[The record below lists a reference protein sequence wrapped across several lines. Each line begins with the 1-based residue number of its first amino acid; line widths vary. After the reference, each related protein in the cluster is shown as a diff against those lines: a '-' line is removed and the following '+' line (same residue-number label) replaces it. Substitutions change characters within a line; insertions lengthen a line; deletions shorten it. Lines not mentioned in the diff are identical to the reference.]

1 MNLLPIPALA
11 DNYIWLL
18 HDGHEALVVDPGV
31 AEPVM
36 QVLQAQGLALR
47 TILVTHHH
55 ADHVGGVAALRQAT
69 GATVY
74 GPAYE
79 TIPEPAT
86 RVEGGARLQ
95 LLGLDWQVLSIPG
108 HTSGHI
114 AYYCAAVGDG
124 ASAAPVLFCGDTLF
138 SAGCGRLFEG
148 TPAQMF
154 DSLQQL
160 AALPADTRVCCAHE
174 YTLSNLRFA
183 QAVEPNNAQL
193 LHHAAH
199 CHKLRAQGLPTLPS
213 SIGLEREINPFL
225 RCNVV
230 QVAQGASQFA
240 PQLDTQHPL
249 SVFTA
254 LRAWKN
260 VFQ

>member
-18 HDGHEALVVDPGV
+18 HNGSDALVVDPG
-31 AEPVM
+31 ESDPVL

-55 ADHVGGVAALRQAT
+55 ADHVGGVAALRAAT
-69 GATVY
+69 GAQVI
-74 GPAYE
+74 GPAFE
-79 TIPEPAT
+79 TIPEPAQ
-86 RVEGGARLQ
+86 RVEGGETLS

-108 HTSGHI
+108 HTSGHV
-114 AYYCAAVGDG
+114 AYYCAAAQPTPIV
-124 ASAAPVLFCGDTLF
+124 FCGDTLF

-148 TPAQMF
+148 TPAQML

-160 AALPADTRVCCAHE
+160 SALPGDTRVCCTHE

-183 QAVEPNNAQL
+183 RAVEPNNAAL
-193 LHHAAH
+193 LHYEAQCQA
-199 CHKLRAQGLPTLPS
+199 LRAQGLPTLPS
-213 SIGLEREINPFL
+213 HIAQEQAINPFL
-225 RCNVV
+225 RCSVV
-230 QVAQGASQFA
+230 QVAQGATQFA
-240 PQLDTQHPL
+240 PHLDTHNPL

-254 LRAWKN
+254 LREWKN
-260 VFQ
+260 VFR